1 MQQFGHLFIVLT
13 PAMLILTN
21 ASATLL
27 AEPVNIVRTD
37 DHGWETSLWLGH
49 GQAEVVGPVE
59 PDNIAASNNNK
70 ILF

>member
-49 GQAEVVGPVE
+49 GQAEVVGPVMLVSLQAKQ
-59 PDNIAASNNNK
+59 N
-70 ILF
+70 